1 MSTTVTY
8 KNSILATVSGNTK
21 TLKTSGKYMEADVIL
36 TDNSVDGD
44 NLAYGNLEGL
54 MVGVQI
60 DYENNKITRL
70 GAAEGL
76 TWGSDFDQFEMFGG
90 RRRVNLAANGT
101 VLAEYGDAA
110 YSETGWTGATR
121 TSVMVEQPKFYYKVE
136 PLKLDG
142 MQLLKANYYVLPMQ
156 TTGFKLHPA
165 FINENGDEVDYYYIG
180 AYEASL
186 YDASEGDYDLTA
198 AATADYNVDCYGS
211 IANALPIV
219 SFTRSNG
226 TKLAKN
232 NGSGWYSLPFA
243 VASAE
248 QLLMTIE
255 LAGNFQTV
263 LGAGVTSG
271 TGSRVYTGA
280 TSALGNASGVA
291 TEVTNASGTTYTSAS
306 RLSVSYRGCENPWGN
321 IYKYVDGL
329 TVWGDGTMGGG
340 QAYIGSGFSP
350 VEDTLDGY
358 SSMGFNLPSS
368 GFVKYFGY
376 VADYDYAFIPIT
388 VGGTSGSFTYDYLY
402 TATDLNGYRTARLGG
417 YYYSSSGVYAG
428 GFHWHLSN
436 ASIYYGSS
444 SGGRLVYVYV

>member
-36 TDNSVDGD
+36 TDDSVDGD

-60 DYENNKITRL
+60 DYENNTITRL

-186 YDASEGDYDLTA
+186 YDVSEGDYDLTA
-198 AATADYNVDCYGS
+198 AATKDYNADCYGS

-219 SFTRSNG
+219 SFTRPNG
-226 TKLAKN
+226 TKMAKN

-263 LGAGVTSG
+263 LGAGVTGG
-271 TGSRVYTGA
+271 TNSKRVYTGA
-280 TSALGNASGVA
+280 TSTLGNASGVA
-291 TEVTNASGTTYTSAS
+291 TEVTNADGTTYTGAS
-306 RLSVSYRGCENPWGN
+306 QLSVSYRGCENPWGN
-321 IYKYVDGL
+321 IYKWVDGL
-329 TVWGDGTMGGG
+329 TVWGDGSMGGG

-350 VEDTLDGY
+350 VESTLDGY
-358 SSMGFNLPSS
+358 SSMGFNLPGS
-368 GFVKYFGY
+368 GNVKYFGY
-376 VADYDYAFIPIT
+376 VADYDYAFVPIT
-388 VGGTSGSFTYDYLY
+388 IGGTSWSFTYDYLY
-402 TATDLNGYRTARLGG
+402 TTSNLSGYRAARLGG
-417 YYYSSSGVYAG
+417 TYSNGSGAG
-428 GFHWHLSN
+428 GFRWALPYAPNS
-436 ASIYYGSS
+436 SGSDC
-444 SGGRLVYVYV
+444 GGRLVYVYV

>member
-36 TDNSVDGD
+36 TDDSVDGD
-44 NLAYGNLEGL
+44 NLTYGNLEGL

-60 DYENNKITRL
+60 DYENNTITRL
-70 GAAEGL
+70 GAAEDL

-90 RRRVNLAANGT
+90 RRRVNLSANGT
-101 VLAEYGDAA
+101 VLAAYGDAA

-136 PLKLDG
+136 PLKTDG
-142 MQLLKANYYVLPMQ
+142 MQLLKANYYVLPVQ

-186 YDASEGDYDLTA
+186 YDASAGDYDLTA
-198 AATADYNVDCYGS
+198 AATKDYNADCYGS

-219 SFTRSNG
+219 SFTRPNG
-226 TKLAKN
+226 TKMAKN
-232 NGSGWYSLPFA
+232 NGNGWYSLPFTI
-243 VASAE
+243 ASAE

-255 LAGNFQTV
+255 LASNFQTA

-271 TGSRVYTGA
+271 TNSKRVYTGA
-280 TSALGNASGVA
+280 TSSLGNASGVA
-291 TEVTNASGTTYTSAS
+291 TEVTNADGTTYTGAS
-306 RLSVSYRGCENPWGN
+306 QLSVSYRGCENPWGN
-321 IYKYVDGL
+321 IYKWVDGL

-340 QAYIGSGFSP
+340 QVYVGGGYSP
-350 VEDTLDGY
+350 VESTLDGY
-358 SSMGFNLPSS
+358 MSMGFNLPSS
-368 GFVKYFGY
+368 GYVKYFGY
-376 VADYDYAFIPIT
+376 VEDYDYAFIPIT
-388 VGGTSGSFTYDYLY
+388 IGGTSGSFTYDYLY
-402 TATDLNGYRTARLGG
+402 TTSNLNGYRTALLGG
-417 YYYSSSGVYAG
+417 HYSAGVSAG
-428 GFHWHLSN
+428 GFYWNLSN
-436 ASIYYGSS
+436 APVSS
-444 SGGRLVYVYV
+444 NSTSGGRLVYVYV